1 MPKKIDTKNEG
12 VAGSPVELQ
21 GLDEVS
27 EPLRG
32 QVDLIMEQADIAHEV
47 RTVLP
52 QEDVQTPRFSQLFKV
67 ALSGF
72 REELKNSQ
80 SSLERARQV
89 LAGEGYF
96 QVVLPRED
104 WRDVFPKKGKWIS
117 EAKGEAELSQ
127 KRTNALRTSLDV
139 QTAEHDSALL
149 RAHLECPTRKTHGVL
164 EVEASDEDLVLR
176 LSQKVLESEAEIPEL
191 SLKVDA
197 DVYKITFDENPLTAE
212 AIGEF
217 PLEEMDRLLKQL
229 EWLESFLR
237 HVMGAQANKNISIEV
252 QGLVPVHFNYL
263 LKKWRDAD
271 GTDSFTE
278 CFKLIDLLGVLRLS
292 INHRKKAKKM
302 NLTTKTGVL
311 KEVYCPGKTLDC
323 IEQHGFNYES
333 TFEQDGF
340 TFYLLPVKKVG
351 TYLKCLFYVY
361 DGTKLLPRVAYK
373 SQSHQCWRIDSANS
387 AIDYEEQHYGK
398 GVYSY
403 TVETIPCP
411 QLNKLLMD
419 MEKKVVLKDE
429 SDEEDIGYDMDP
441 SDVEV
446 NTYVDEVKLA
456 KKLPGIDCEDLQ
468 LIRPQSRQVKTL
480 IEKYFP
486 KTFMPDFS
494 TGPVSTRKEEPTEF
508 FPQGYTVE
516 EYHFTYK
523 GNEMRLDLAYSP
535 DGQVWPVYAQRLNV
549 PINSYGI
556 ASEVLRLGPLNL
568 KPYEYARQVDEAYKE
583 YLDPVPSQAK
593 ALKGYINVTRLF
605 DLLPLIKEFR
615 KQRKVKRL

>member
-1 MPKKIDTKNEG
+1 MPKKIDTKKEG

-191 SLKVDA
+191 FLKVDA

-263 LKKWRDAD
+263 LK
-271 GTDSFTE
+271 
-278 CFKLIDLLGVLRLS
+278 GV
-292 INHRKKAKKM
+292 
-302 NLTTKTGVL
+302 
-311 KEVYCPGKTLDC
+311 
-323 IEQHGFNYES
+323 
-333 TFEQDGF
+333 
-340 TFYLLPVKKVG
+340 
-351 TYLKCLFYVY
+351 
-361 DGTKLLPRVAYK
+361 
-373 SQSHQCWRIDSANS
+373 
-387 AIDYEEQHYGK
+387 
-398 GVYSY
+398 
-403 TVETIPCP
+403 
-411 QLNKLLMD
+411 
-419 MEKKVVLKDE
+419 
-429 SDEEDIGYDMDP
+429 
-441 SDVEV
+441 
-446 NTYVDEVKLA
+446 
-456 KKLPGIDCEDLQ
+456 
-468 LIRPQSRQVKTL
+468 
-480 IEKYFP
+480 
-486 KTFMPDFS
+486 
-494 TGPVSTRKEEPTEF
+494 
-508 FPQGYTVE
+508 
-516 EYHFTYK
+516 
-523 GNEMRLDLAYSP
+523 
-535 DGQVWPVYAQRLNV
+535 
-549 PINSYGI
+549 
-556 ASEVLRLGPLNL
+556 
-568 KPYEYARQVDEAYKE
+568 
-583 YLDPVPSQAK
+583 
-593 ALKGYINVTRLF
+593 
-605 DLLPLIKEFR
+605 
-615 KQRKVKRL
+615 